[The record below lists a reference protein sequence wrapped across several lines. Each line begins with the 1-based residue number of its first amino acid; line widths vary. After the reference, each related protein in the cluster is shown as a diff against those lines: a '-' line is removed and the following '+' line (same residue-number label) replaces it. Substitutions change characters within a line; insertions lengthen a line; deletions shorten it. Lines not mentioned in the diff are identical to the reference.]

1 MDQEFGG
8 LCPVQSTDNWTLE
21 KAAKAIEANIHD
33 NREIIERE
41 KQKVY
46 DMASNYEY
54 VRDHSVEIDNIKAEV
69 RIREIQLQ
77 VYEQCLRIV
86 RGEQKY

>member
-8 LCPVQSTDNWTLE
+8 LCPVQSADNWTLE
-21 KAAKAIEANIHD
+21 KAAKAIEANIQD

-41 KQKVY
+41 KQRVY
-46 DMASNYEY
+46 
-54 VRDHSVEIDNIKAEV
+54 NIKADV
-69 RIREIQLQ
+69 RTREIQLQ